1 MTVLVYAAIA
11 IGSLVFVIASVA
23 RAVLYARS
31 PMHLR
36 WELYPVPHERPD
48 RVSHG
53 GSYFEEGEWWKRPRQ
68 RRLRG
73 EFAVMIPEILFLKA
87 LREYNPGLWRRSFPF
102 HFGLY
107 LLAGAGAGLLV
118 VAAVSRLAG
127 TAWLDGAAGYAARWT
142 AAGIGSAGIVLAVS
156 GALAL
161 LHRRIQ
167 DRALRVFTT
176 GGDVFNLL
184 FFGVALGTLGAG
196 YVARPP
202 GSADALGIAIGM
214 LSWDSAVR
222 LPWALAAGL
231 IATAAL
237 TAYIPLTH
245 MSHFIGKYFTYH
257 AVRWDDAPFG
267 DSRKMSVA
275 LAASLAQR
283 PTWAAGHMKADG
295 HSTWADIV
303 TTNPTDEAGR

>member
-1 MTVLVYAAIA
+1 MTVLVYTALA
-11 IGSLVFVIASVA
+11 IGSLVFVVASAA
-23 RAVLYARS
+23 RAVLYAKS

-36 WELYPVPHERPD
+36 WELYPVPHEHPD
-48 RVSHG
+48 RVPHG
-53 GSYFEEGEWWKRPRQ
+53 GSYFEESDWWSRPRE

-73 EFAVMIPEILFLKA
+73 EFAVMIPEILFLQA
-87 LREYNPGLWRRSFPF
+87 LREHNPALWRRSFPF

-107 LLAGAGAGLLV
+107 LLAGAALGVIIL
-118 VAAVSRLAG
+118 AAVARFAG
-127 TAWLDGAAGYAARWT
+127 TAWLDGAAGQVARWT
-142 AAGIGSAGIVLAVS
+142 VAGMGWAGLVLAVF

-161 LHRRIQ
+161 LLRRIQ
-167 DRALRVFTT
+167 DPALRAFTT
-176 GGDVFNLL
+176 AGDFFNLL
-184 FFGVALGTLGAG
+184 FFVVALGALGAG

-202 GSADALGIAIGM
+202 GSADALGIAIGI

-245 MSHFIGKYFTYH
+245 MSHFVGKYFTYH
-257 AVRWDDAPFG
+257 AIRWDDAPSG
-267 DSRKMSVA
+267 DSRKMAVA

-283 PTWAAGHMKADG
+283 PTWSAGHMKADG
-295 HSTWADIV
+295 HATWAEVV
-303 TTNPTDEAGR
+303 TRNPTDEAGR